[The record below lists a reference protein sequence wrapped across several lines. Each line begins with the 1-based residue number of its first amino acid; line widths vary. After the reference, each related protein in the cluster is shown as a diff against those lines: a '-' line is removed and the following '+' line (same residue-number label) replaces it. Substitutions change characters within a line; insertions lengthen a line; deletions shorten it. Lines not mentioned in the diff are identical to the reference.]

1 MKLRPSSL
9 LPLLACGCVLFAF
22 AAARW
27 SSTGL
32 FERLEWVTYDAR
44 VRAAAAHPSPCDTN
58 LGFVFIDDTTIAAV
72 RAGLLGAPYGLYW
85 PRHVYGRI
93 LEQLQEEGVDC
104 VAFDV
109 LFADLRPDLGGLLR
123 ADGSFVES
131 DEFLAGQMARGRNVL
146 LAAEK
151 GLVPPDLF
159 RTNAAR
165 LCDITT
171 DKDRDGVLRR
181 VRAFRMY
188 RVWHPE
194 FRAIEANPDYGI
206 NLARAEIKPDRIIL
220 PRSGGLDPVI
230 FPLDAQ
236 GRFDLEDIYLPLPE
250 GVTRW
255 ARPFEDQRIWHLGVA
270 LAARRLGVELD
281 TAEVDLF
288 KGRIRLK
295 GEGGERSIPVD
306 SEGRFYVDWSLPIND
321 PRLTQEPAVN
331 LLHRYLARAAG
342 AEQGANSPWLSKLV
356 VIGSIAVGND
366 LNDSG
371 ATPLEEN
378 TCLVSKHWNVANS
391 ILTDRFIRRGAPLQE
406 ILVMMGVAGLV
417 AVLALGLRPL
427 LALGLTVVCSVGYVG
442 IAFALFTSQRVW
454 LPIALPILATGSVA
468 LMLTTWRVLFEQT
481 ERKRVRSVF
490 AKVVSP
496 NVVSELLGARELAL
510 GGARREITVFFADV
524 RGFTELTDKAQQA
537 AAADVARRGLSPEA
551 ATQLFDQQA
560 KDTLDTVNLYLARV
574 ADVVKA
580 RSGTLDKY
588 IGDCVMAF
596 WGAPT
601 ANPRHALHCVQAAID
616 AQRAIADI
624 NEERKA
630 RNASRAEGEPELPLL
645 SLGTGINTGLAVVGL
660 MGSDAHILN
669 YTVFGREVNV
679 ASRLEGVSGRGRII
693 ISEATHQHL
702 RRDDPGLAAR
712 CIALPPVSVK
722 GIRDEVSIFEVP
734 WQPPAAN
741 SDDAEACVQG

>member
-1 MKLRPSSL
+1 M
-9 LPLLACGCVLFAF
+9 
-22 AAARW
+22 
-27 SSTGL
+27 
-32 FERLEWVTYDAR
+32 
-44 VRAAAAHPSPCDTN
+44 
-58 LGFVFIDDTTIAAV
+58 
-72 RAGLLGAPYGLYW
+72 
-85 PRHVYGRI
+85 
-93 LEQLQEEGVDC
+93 
-104 VAFDV
+104 
-109 LFADLRPDLGGLLR
+109 
-123 ADGSFVES
+123 
-131 DEFLAGQMARGRNVL
+131 
-146 LAAEK
+146 
-151 GLVPPDLF
+151 
-159 RTNAAR
+159 
-165 LCDITT
+165 
-171 DKDRDGVLRR
+171 
-181 VRAFRMY
+181 
-188 RVWHPE
+188 
-194 FRAIEANPDYGI
+194 
-206 NLARAEIKPDRIIL
+206 
-220 PRSGGLDPVI
+220 
-230 FPLDAQ
+230 
-236 GRFDLEDIYLPLPE
+236 
-250 GVTRW
+250 
-255 ARPFEDQRIWHLGVA
+255 
-270 LAARRLGVELD
+270 
-281 TAEVDLF
+281 
-288 KGRIRLK
+288 
-295 GEGGERSIPVD
+295 
-306 SEGRFYVDWSLPIND
+306 
-321 PRLTQEPAVN
+321 
-331 LLHRYLARAAG
+331 
-342 AEQGANSPWLSKLV
+342 
-356 VIGSIAVGND
+356 
-366 LNDSG
+366 
-371 ATPLEEN
+371 
-378 TCLVSKHWNVANS
+378 VSKHWNVANS